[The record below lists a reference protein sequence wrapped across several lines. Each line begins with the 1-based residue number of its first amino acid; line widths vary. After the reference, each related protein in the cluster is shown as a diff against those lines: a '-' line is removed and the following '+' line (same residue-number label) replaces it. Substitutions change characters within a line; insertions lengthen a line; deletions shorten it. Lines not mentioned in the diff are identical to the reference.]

1 MLSSGCSVY
10 GKKLSQAS
18 LSPSLPSHNRT
29 ATWNVAKIKNYTTRT
44 LQTWSFSLTEEN
56 MTLLELRSKLQ
67 TRRRRQS
74 SSTVHESLR
83 WEHCSRICLWSAFT
97 MLRVSLCRQSVCWTS
112 QNKIYWSS
120 SFPSFFLPMLCVTF
134 SGDVPWDRLTITV
147 HPALPPLRNKQG
159 YQIIK

>member
-67 TRRRRQS
+67 TEEEDRALVLYMKAS
-74 SSTVHESLR
+74 AESTAVEYACEVL
-83 WEHCSRICLWSAFT
+83 
-97 MLRVSLCRQSVCWTS
+97 
-112 QNKIYWSS
+112 
-120 SFPSFFLPMLCVTF
+120 LPC
-134 SGDVPWDRLTITV
+134 
-147 HPALPPLRNKQG
+147 
-159 YQIIK
+159 